1 MNGSETPLICI
12 LLATYEP
19 RLDWLRELLLSLNG
33 QTYPNLFLRVRDDG
47 SARPTFEAVCTLIGS
62 TVTAFPYAIERNET
76 NLGSNRTFELL
87 TAEGSGAYFAYCDQD
102 DLWLP
107 EKLSVLAEILDR
119 TGAGLACSDVI
130 PVDEGGKPLANS
142 ITEIRP
148 RHVFRCGV
156 GLAPELVYRNFVMG
170 CTMLIRGDIAK
181 AALPFAQNMVH
192 DHYLAFY
199 TAREHGI
206 EVAPRPLVQYR
217 LHEGNQTGVLV
228 RVHTKEEYLTLY
240 LQPFCRRVAELRDRF
255 PEDVPEEAARW
266 ADARVANAAH
276 RAGGFRALF
285 ALRRV
290 NRAATLFEL
299 LALRFPEPLFRLV
312 VGLIQRGKL

>member
-1 MNGSETPLICI
+1 MNGSEAPRICI

-19 RLDWLRELLLSLNG
+19 RLDWLGELLLSLNG

-47 SARPTFEAVCTLIGS
+47 SARPSFEAICTLIKS

-76 NLGSNRTFELL
+76 NQGSNRTFELL
-87 TAEGSGAYFAYCDQD
+87 TAEGSGAYLAYCDQD

-107 EKLSVLAEILDR
+107 EKLMVLEEIISR
-119 TGAGLACSDVI
+119 TGAGLVCSDVI
-130 PVDEGGKPLANS
+130 PVDEGGSPLAAS
-142 ITEIRP
+142 ITELRP
-148 RHVFRCGV
+148 RHVFQRGA
-156 GLAPELVYRNFVMG
+156 GLAGALVHRNFVMG
-170 CTMLIRGDIAK
+170 CAMLIRADIAK
-181 AALPFAQNMVH
+181 AALPFARNMVH

-206 EVAPRPLVQYR
+206 ETAPRPLVKYR
-217 LHEGNQTGVLV
+217 QHEGNQTGVLAH
-228 RVHTKEEYLTLY
+228 VHTKEEYMALY
-240 LQPFCRRVAELRDRF
+240 LQPYCRRVAELSARF
-255 PEDVPEEAARW
+255 PGDVPEEAVQW
-266 ADARVANAAH
+266 ADARMANGAR

-290 NRAATLFEL
+290 NRAVTLFEL

-312 VGLIQRGKL
+312 VSLIRRGKL